1 MESTDKAKTIIA
13 EDVEIMGSIKSAT
26 PIHIDGKLNGDLT
39 CTNGVVVG
47 QTAAVK
53 GNLAVDSVIV
63 MGQVI
68 GNIIAK
74 DKIDLKSTARLTGDI
89 RSRRLAVE
97 DGVTFVGKSEVN
109 PSGAA
114 QRAPVSGETKPLA
127 HEIAPDQDTVL
138 SSGDDDKNKGN
149 RFFGKK

>member
-1 MESTDKAKTIIA
+1 MESTDKAKTVIA

-26 PIHIDGKLNGDLT
+26 PIHIDGKLNGDMT
-39 CTNGVVVG
+39 CTNGVIVG
-47 QTAAVK
+47 QTASIK
-53 GNLAVDSVIV
+53 GNLAVDSVVV
-63 MGQVI
+63 MGQVV
-68 GNIIAK
+68 GNITAK

-114 QRAPVSGETKPLA
+114 QRPPVSGEA
-127 HEIAPDQDTVL
+127 RSVGHEIVPEQDTVL
-138 SSGDDDKNKGN
+138 SSDDDKTKGG